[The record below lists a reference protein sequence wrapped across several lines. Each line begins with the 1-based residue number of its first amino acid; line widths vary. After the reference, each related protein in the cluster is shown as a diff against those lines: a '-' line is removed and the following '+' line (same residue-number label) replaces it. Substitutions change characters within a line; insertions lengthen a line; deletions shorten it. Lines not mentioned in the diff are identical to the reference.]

1 MCGARGAEAPQPVSS
16 RRRWWV
22 TPACCFI
29 SAQGSGPQETSLWR
43 HPEVSGSGWASL
55 RTGRSRAAPREH
67 ARLKAT
73 AGRDLSIFTVS
84 SGTGP
89 DPAATSLG
97 LSALMSPEPPSSPL
111 IAPTR
116 FPLLLRLFIHSF
128 IYPSVYFCL
137 VLITAYNFAC
147 H

>member
-22 TPACCFI
+22 TLACCFV

-43 HPEVSGSGWASL
+43 HPEVSGVRVGV
-55 RTGRSRAAPREH
+55 TEDPEKQSRPREH
-67 ARLKAT
+67 VRLKAT

-97 LSALMSPEPPSSPL
+97 SQ
-111 IAPTR
+111 
-116 FPLLLRLFIHSF
+116 H
-128 IYPSVYFCL
+128 
-137 VLITAYNFAC
+137 
-147 H
+147 